1 MFLAPPMAAGAWTS
15 FDRAV
20 AALEKR
26 GIPIPDEYHALK
38 ARLSEYGAISTPMRA
53 KLIEA
58 VLAGGGDVESLR
70 SQALAE
76 TVTSRE
82 IDEAVQNAVRRRCRE
97 VYSGVAADVYS
108 EVAKRFDVAAAE
120 LTKCFKVISPEA
132 DPAEVITADDKT
144 RRAYTDGQAAAKELS
159 DLVDL
164 LQIAAELAGA
174 ERPYNDQPAS
184 SELHDVGI
192 DQMQLGL
199 AVRFDGH
206 VRRLW
211 ESWSADGPRTSA
223 QWSALL
229 ELGATIKAVP
239 LDEYVP
245 QRRAKPLLERRE
257 VVADDTYGPGDETYR
272 PAMRTITRIIDPE
285 DELVPEWN
293 DVDGGFKPV
302 QPPQPVTATVAETR

>member
-1 MFLAPPMAAGAWTS
+1 MAAGAWTS

-38 ARLSEYGAISTPMRA
+38 ARLSEYGTIRTPMRA

-58 VLAGGGDVESLR
+58 VLAGDGDVESLR

-82 IDEAVQNAVRRRCRE
+82 IDEAVRDAVRRRCRE
-97 VYSGVAADVYS
+97 VYNVVAADVYN

-120 LTKCFKVISPEA
+120 LMKCCKVISPEA
-132 DPAEVITADDKT
+132 DPAEVVTADDKT
-144 RRAYTDGQAAAKELS
+144 RRAYTDGQAAAKQLSELI
-159 DLVDL
+159 DL

-174 ERPYNDQPAS
+174 ERPHNDQPDS
-184 SELHDVGI
+184 SELHDIGI
-192 DQMQLGL
+192 DMMQLGL
-199 AVRFDGH
+199 TVRFDGH

-211 ESWSADGPRTSA
+211 ESWSSDGPRTGS
-223 QWSALL
+223 QWPALL

-239 LDEYVP
+239 LNEYAP
-245 QRRAKPLLERRE
+245 QRRARPLLERRE
-257 VVADDTYGPGDETYR
+257 VVADDTYGEGDESYR
-272 PAMRTITRIIDPE
+272 PAMRTITRVIDPE
-285 DELVPEWN
+285 DEEVPPPD
-293 DVDGGFKPV
+293 DVDGAFKP
-302 QPPQPVTATVAETR
+302 QGAPEPVADPFEVRA